1 MNCRCSDEPAG
12 VVTTTRNVRGT
23 ASAEIVSVA
32 VRLVSLSTLTLVT
45 GGWGSVATTSTLVFC
60 GMNFVPVRMTS
71 TFVPGSPLDG
81 LIAASVGA
89 AGLAALF
96 GGATTDGFEG
106 VVTVWPH
113 AQASADN
120 AIAKSLFDTSAPLRN
135 VDAAIVQQQSNE
147 LPPCSPGMVSGL
159 SPRCQRLTAS
169 RLGEQREVDEPRD
182 GIPKSSAGG

>member
-1 MNCRCSDEPAG
+1 MNSRCSDEPAG

-32 VRLVSLSTLTLVT
+32 VRLVSLSTWTLVT
-45 GGWGSVATTSTLVFC
+45 GGWGSVATTSTVVFC

-96 GGATTDGFEG
+96 GVATTDGFEG
-106 VVTVWPH
+106 VVTVAARAGERGQRDREELVRH
-113 AQASADN
+113 VSAVAQCRCRDRSSTVERIAALLTRDGDWTVSA
-120 AIAKSLFDTSAPLRN
+120 LSA
-135 VDAAIVQQQSNE
+135 
-147 LPPCSPGMVSGL
+147 
-159 SPRCQRLTAS
+159 LTAS
-169 RLGEQREVDEPRD
+169 RRSIFPMIWRGL
-182 GIPKSSAGG
+182 SA

>member
-1 MNCRCSDEPAG
+1 
-12 VVTTTRNVRGT
+12 
-23 ASAEIVSVA
+23 
-32 VRLVSLSTLTLVT
+32 
-45 GGWGSVATTSTLVFC
+45 
-60 GMNFVPVRMTS
+60 MNFVPVRMTS

-96 GGATTDGFEG
+96 GVATRDGFEG

-159 SPRCQRLTAS
+159 SPRCQPSPRADVRFS
-169 RLGEQREVDEPRD
+169 R
-182 GIPKSSAGG
+182 

>member
-1 MNCRCSDEPAG
+1 MNSRCSDEPAG

-32 VRLVSLSTLTLVT
+32 VRLVSLSTWTLVT
-45 GGWGSVATTSTLVFC
+45 GGWGSVATTSTVVFC

-89 AGLAALF
+89 A
-96 GGATTDGFEG
+96 
-106 VVTVWPH
+106 
-113 AQASADN
+113 

-135 VDAAIVQQQSNE
+135 VDAAIVQAAVERIAALLTRDGE
-147 LPPCSPGMVSGL
+147 LDCLRVVSP
-159 SPRCQRLTAS
+159 TAS
-169 RLGEQREVDEPRD
+169 RR
-182 GIPKSSAGG
+182 